1 MTNTELKNTMESWFK
16 DLTFSNEE
24 GKFLIVEVPKDSF
37 KAFSQKLKETG
48 FDYLF
53 AMTGMDFGEALGVTL
68 HVEST
73 QSRQM
78 VQFTIKTDDREN
90 PVLDTVHDV
99 WPATYYNEMEVFD
112 LFGIRFDGHPD
123 MRRLFMPEDWK
134 GYPLRKDYVDEVN
147 MLIR

>member
-1 MTNTELKNTMESWFK
+1 MTNTELKNIMESWFK
-16 DLTFSNEE
+16 DLTVSNEE
-24 GKFLIVEVPKDSF
+24 GKFLIVEVSKESL
-37 KAFSQKLKETG
+37 KAFSQKLKEVG

-53 AMTGMDFGEALGVTL
+53 AMTGMDFGEELGVIL

-73 QSRQM
+73 RTRQM
-78 VQFTIKTDDREN
+78 VQLTVKTADREN
-90 PVLDTVHDV
+90 PILDTLHEI
-99 WPATYYNEMEVFD
+99 WPATYYNEMEVYDF
-112 LFGIRFDGHPD
+112 FGIKFEGHPD